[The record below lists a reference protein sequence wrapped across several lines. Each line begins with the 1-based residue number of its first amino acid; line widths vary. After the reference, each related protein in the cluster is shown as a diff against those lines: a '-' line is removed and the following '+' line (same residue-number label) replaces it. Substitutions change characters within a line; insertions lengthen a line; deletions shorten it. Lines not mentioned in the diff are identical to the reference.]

1 MSTEPVRF
9 IRVAVLFV
17 LPLSFWGLAVS
28 GQGSDFDIDVARLGV
43 GSRFEPFRVSET
55 EPLQGAMSAGKLR
68 GDTRVLVMDH
78 PAGRLAFLTD
88 QMVYHHVAQGE
99 INGEAWMVSF

>member
-1 MSTEPVRF
+1 MSPGRTPFVRAT
-9 IRVAVLFV
+9 ILSL
-17 LPLSFWGLAVS
+17 LPLSFWAAAVS
-28 GQGSDFDIDVARLGV
+28 GQDSDFDIDVARLGV

-55 EPLQGAMSAGKLR
+55 EPLQDAMSSGKLQ

-78 PAGRLAFLTD
+78 PAGHLAFLTD

-99 INGEAWMVSF
+99 MNGEPWMVSF